1 MGAATAQGEVLLA
14 EGKPGEAAHV
24 LARAWRQWQVADLP
38 FESARARVLLARA
51 LRRKAMRHPPCA
63 TCWRL
68 GAVFA
73 RLGATRELQ
82 RVEALLGVE
91 AVPATAGSR
100 RVVKRTFMFTDII
113 TSTDLLEPI
122 GDDAW
127 NELLDWHDRELRASI
142 AQHRGEE
149 VLHTGDGFFA
159 AFESAADGV
168 DSAVDIQRRLA
179 KHRREHGFA
188 PWVRIGLHAA
198 TATRKGTNYS
208 GRGVHI
214 AARVGAAAEREEIL
228 VSAAVPEEAEPFAIR
243 SPRYARWI

>member
-1 MGAATAQGEVLLA
+1 M
-14 EGKPGEAAHV
+14 
-24 LARAWRQWQVADLP
+24 
-38 FESARARVLLARA
+38 
-51 LRRKAMRHPPCA
+51 
-63 TCWRL
+63 
-68 GAVFA
+68 FA

-82 RVEALLGVE
+82 RVEALLGAE

-168 DSAVDIQRRLA
+168 DSAVDIQPAREASSGARLRTVGPHWA
-179 KHRREHGFA
+179 PCSHGHPERHELF
-188 PWVRIGLHAA
+188 
-198 TATRKGTNYS
+198 GT
-208 GRGVHI
+208 GVHI